1 MAPEP
6 DHSRELHPSDV
17 ADRRFSIVRRG
28 YDPDEVQRFLGRVAE
43 RLRLLE
49 VELRQQGVRAELLE
63 RRSASAAEA
72 AYTRISRHLT
82 EVLRAADLA
91 AASIRAEAERE
102 ARAVKAAGAPS
113 GSAPTPRPDAA
124 IETLDDRDD
133 LGFDLDLSSLDLFE
147 GADPTR

>member
-6 DHSRELHPSDV
+6 DHSTELHPSDI

-49 VELRQQGVRAELLE
+49 VELQQQGVRAELLE

-82 EVLRAADLA
+82 DVLRAADVA

-102 ARAVKAAGAPS
+102 ARAVKTAAAPPAR
-113 GSAPTPRPDAA
+113 APGRNATAEPQG
-124 IETLDDRDD
+124 EGDD

-147 GADPTR
+147 GAGPTR

>member
-6 DHSRELHPSDV
+6 DHSPELHPSDV

-49 VELRQQGVRAELLE
+49 VELQQQGVRAELLE
-63 RRSASAAEA
+63 RRSASAVEA

-82 EVLRAADLA
+82 DVLRAADVA

-102 ARAVKAAGAPS
+102 VRAVKTAAAPPAR
-113 GSAPTPRPDAA
+113 APGRDAA
-124 IETLDDRDD
+124 AEPQGEGDD

-147 GADPTR
+147 GAGPTR

>member
-6 DHSRELHPSDV
+6 DHSPELHPSDV

-49 VELRQQGVRAELLE
+49 VELQQQGVRAELLE

-82 EVLRAADLA
+82 DVLRAADVA

-102 ARAVKAAGAPS
+102 ARAVKTAAPPARVPG
-113 GSAPTPRPDAA
+113 RDAA
-124 IETLDDRDD
+124 AEPQGEGDD

-147 GADPTR
+147 GAGPAR

>member
-1 MAPEP
+1 MAPDP
-6 DHSRELHPSDV
+6 DHSPELHPSDV

-49 VELRQQGVRAELLE
+49 VELQQQGVRAELLE

-82 EVLRAADLA
+82 DVLRAADLA

-102 ARAVKAAGAPS
+102 VRAAMTASAPPGRAPS
-113 GSAPTPRPDAA
+113 PVRDAGV
-124 IETLDDRDD
+124 EPQGERDD

>member
-6 DHSRELHPSDV
+6 NQSPELHPGDI
-17 ADRRFSIVRRG
+17 ADRRFSFVRRG
-28 YDPDEVQRFLGRVAE
+28 YDPDEVHRFLGRVAE
-43 RLRLLE
+43 RVRGLE
-49 VELRQQGVRAELLE
+49 LDLQQQGVRAELLE

-102 ARAVKAAGAPS
+102 ASAVKAAGAPS
-113 GSAPTPRPDAA
+113 GSAPTRRPDATN
-124 IETLDDRDD
+124 EPLDERDD

>member
-1 MAPEP
+1 MTPEP
-6 DHSRELHPSDV
+6 DHSTELHPSDI

-49 VELRQQGVRAELLE
+49 VELQQQGVRAELLE

-82 EVLRAADLA
+82 DVLRAADVA

-102 ARAVKAAGAPS
+102 ARAVKTADAPPAR
-113 GSAPTPRPDAA
+113 APGRDAA
-124 IETLDDRDD
+124 AEPEGEGDD

-147 GADPTR
+147 GAGPTR